1 MMQTEPAYDDRPIP
15 QTHLSILARAARRRS
30 LPPPPISTA
39 RVLEIGCA
47 HGVNSMAMAAR
58 LPDAS
63 FVGIDV
69 DTPAIEVASRRA
81 ADAQLGNIR
90 FEAVD
95 LRDFQTTAAFDYVI
109 AHGVLSW
116 VPRAVAD
123 ALLALVARVLA
134 PDGLAYV
141 SYDAKPGAC
150 MREAIGLGLRAA
162 SDHAAALSALRT
174 SPALADS
181 PQGAWLASEVESA
194 LDRPSSYRH
203 QQFLGEHHPFSV
215 GEVWDWSARHQL
227 HYIDDVAE
235 TGLPDDVIDRTRAA
249 VQPLSVDRR
258 SLEQLFD
265 VAIMRQFRAT
275 IFGRR
280 PPGRDVSIPDKPV
293 SPRAV
298 PDFPRV
304 RPLSR
309 VEARELGFVSTDDQ
323 HARAVHSLHGL
334 LIEHCDGARDHAA
347 LGRFVIEAVRT
358 GALELPTQAG
368 TPASVEEVE
377 RGIDFVLGPALA
389 ELAQAG
395 VVLE

>member
-1 MMQTEPAYDDRPIP
+1 MMQSEPEYDDRPIP
-15 QTHLSILARAARRRS
+15 QTHLSVLARAARGRS
-30 LPPPPISTA
+30 LQPPSISTA

-58 LPDAS
+58 LPNAS

-69 DTPAIEVASRRA
+69 DAQAIETASRRA
-81 ADAQLGNIR
+81 GEAELGNVR

-95 LRDFQTTAAFDYVI
+95 VRAFQTDDAYDYVI

-116 VPRAVAD
+116 VPLAVGD
-123 ALLALVARVLA
+123 AVFALMSRVLA

-162 SDHAAALSALRT
+162 SSPDATLAALRT
-174 SPALADS
+174 SPALANS
-181 PQGAWLASEVESA
+181 PQGAWLAAEVESA
-194 LDRPSSYRH
+194 LDRPPSYRH
-203 QQFLGEHHPFSV
+203 QQFLGEQHAFSV
-215 GEVWDWSARHQL
+215 GEVWDWSGRHQL

-235 TGLPDDVIDRTRAA
+235 IGLPIDVLDQTRAA
-249 VQPLSVDRR
+249 VEPQSTGRR

-275 IFGRR
+275 ILGRR
-280 PPGRDVSIPDKPV
+280 PAGPDVSTPDEPV
-293 SPRAV
+293 TPRAV
-298 PDFPRV
+298 PDFPRA
-304 RPLSR
+304 RPLCR

-323 HARAVHSLHGL
+323 HARAVHPLHGL

-347 LGRFVIEAVRT
+347 LGEVVIEAVRA

-368 TPASVEEVE
+368 TAASAEEVKH
-377 RGIDFVLGPALA
+377 GIDFVLGPALA
-389 ELAQAG
+389 ELARAG
-395 VVLE
+395 VII